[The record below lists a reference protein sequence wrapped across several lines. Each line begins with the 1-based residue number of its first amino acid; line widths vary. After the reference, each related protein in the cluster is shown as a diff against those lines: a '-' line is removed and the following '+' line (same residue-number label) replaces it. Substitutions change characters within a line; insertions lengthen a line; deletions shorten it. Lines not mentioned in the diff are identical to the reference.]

1 MQILKNDIS
10 YSCPKMKLFYFTP
23 NTPKKRVHNYLFQVY
38 FCKSKFTGVRI
49 PNSRFLHSWS
59 IKSSQE
65 LIRLRY
71 ESIRS
76 SHEHVWSSWNVSW
89 TCLVESR
96 TCYVKSVT
104 CQVKS
109 WTCQAKSRIC
119 QIKSVTYQLSQKMS
133 GQVKNMSSQV
143 IDLSTQAR
151 NMSGTIEEHFMN
163 MSGQVSNIIA
173 GRGVQPP
180 PFWEPSTLFIISPF

>member
-1 MQILKNDIS
+1 MSGQVMNMSVQVSHGCRFLKSDIS

-38 FCKSKFTGVRI
+38 LCKSNFNGVRI

-59 IKSSQE
+59 IISSQE

-119 QIKSVTYQLSQKMS
+119 QVKSVTYQLKSGNVSPSQEH
-133 GQVKNMSSQV
+133 VKSSHWL
-143 IDLSTQAR
+143 INS
-151 NMSGTIEEHFMN
+151 S
-163 MSGQVSNIIA
+163 
-173 GRGVQPP
+173 
-180 PFWEPSTLFIISPF
+180 